1 MGILTERGAED
12 WHPAPAEVHELG
24 RRIREHVR
32 SRGADVTEV
41 ALLFAIAHPH
51 VATTCVGM
59 RSDHEVDQN
68 VATLRR
74 QLDPELLAEIEE
86 LAAPV
91 RGTTW
96 VQGYPEY
103 NDPGSVG
110 SSRSDEEDRSGQ
122 S

>member
-1 MGILTERGAED
+1 
-12 WHPAPAEVHELG
+12 
-24 RRIREHVR
+24 
-32 SRGADVTEV
+32 
-41 ALLFAIAHPH
+41 
-51 VATTCVGM
+51 M